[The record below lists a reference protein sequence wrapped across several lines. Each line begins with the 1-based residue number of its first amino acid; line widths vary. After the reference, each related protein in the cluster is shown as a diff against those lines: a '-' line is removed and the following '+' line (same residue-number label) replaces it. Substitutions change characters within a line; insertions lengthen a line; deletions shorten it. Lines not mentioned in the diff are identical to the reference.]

1 MYFCTELKAAA
12 CMDYLLFRAD
22 REANGTNVP
31 LIIKIGGHVLLRD
44 KLHRSRHM
52 LNRDKHKVTNGAVC

>member
-1 MYFCTELKAAA
+1 
-12 CMDYLLFRAD
+12 MDYLLFRAD